1 MSASA
6 RRYRKRQTARQK
18 NEPPRP
24 PHRPTPAR
32 VIGRAAFFIVA
43 VILVISS
50 TPAIA
55 GLEEPVFLAEPP
67 PTTTTTTTAGPNAQ
81 LVRLEVAPATAEC
94 DPLGLVPCQDDVT
107 PAPIVDSDVATACS
121 LGSDNNPSGQLIV
134 VAGASDDIDAA
145 DVLRFRVEVEEG
157 LAVDHACFA
166 EAVLSILTDDRGWTS
181 NDAVDFV
188 RVDDD
193 TYDFRL
199 VLASPEATDSL
210 CYPARTAGR
219 YSCRNG
225 EKVIIN
231 LMRWTSGTD
240 DYTDSLTTYRQYLL
254 NHEVGHFLGKG
265 HLRCQAT
272 GELAP
277 VMMQQTKGL
286 GECLP
291 NGWPTEV
298 ER

>member
-1 MSASA
+1 MSAQVRPH
-6 RRYRKRQTARQK
+6 RRHQAIDPD
-18 NEPPRP
+18 NASPRP
-24 PHRPTPAR
+24 RPTSGR
-32 VIGRAAFFIVA
+32 VVWRTAFFSAA
-43 VILVISS
+43 VVFVISS
-50 TPAIA
+50 TSAIA
-55 GLEEPVFLAEPP
+55 GFEEPIGPP
-67 PTTTTTTTAGPNAQ
+67 ESQPIATTTTTTTTAPTAQ
-81 LVRLEVAPATAEC
+81 PIRIELPPTAAEC
-94 DPLGLVPCQDDVT
+94 DPSGPVSCDTDLPPS
-107 PAPIVDSDVATACS
+107 PAIDSDTLTACS
-121 LGSDNNPSGQLIV
+121 LGTQHQPTGELIIATAAEGAP
-134 VAGASDDIDAA
+134 AGAI
-145 DVLRFRVEVEEG
+145 RFRVEIEAG
-157 LAVDHACFA
+157 LAIDHDCFA
-166 EAVLSILTDDRGWTS
+166 ETALSILTDDRGWTS
-181 NDAVDFV
+181 SADVDFA

-199 VLASPEATDSL
+199 LLASPATTDTL

-240 DYTDSLTTYRQYLL
+240 DYNDNLTTYRQYLL
-254 NHEVGHFLGKG
+254 NHEVGHFLGKA
-265 HLRCQAT
+265 HLQCSAP

-298 ER
+298 EE